1 MRVKISPPLKK
12 GNGGKSFVHS
22 VKGANQATNMNPTH
36 TLKTFTHLYFMITI
50 YDTKPYAPLS
60 FHRQFKIQSTHHP
73 QPAQKHSLIVRKILS
88 LFNIDL

>member
-36 TLKTFTHLYFMITI
+36 TLKTFSPVLYD
-50 YDTKPYAPLS
+50 YYL
-60 FHRQFKIQSTHHP
+60 
-73 QPAQKHSLIVRKILS
+73 
-88 LFNIDL
+88 